1 MAWRNEKGRSDPSF
15 STRKFWCPGQGA
27 EQQGPERRHGHAGAV
42 NHGWGSSWHR
52 KSGVHHGHPVV
63 VTMCC
68 HGRGLAGPSS
78 WAQAV
83 GPIAG
88 KCDGVDFEISG
99 QQVTAKD
106 LSTCGIQGAEYDVPG
121 MGWDGMKCFHGF
133 SMGFPWVFPVFRGEV
148 SWDVWV
154 LTFRK
159 LLEFHSSLLSVA
171 PRSSTVPTRISSLYR
186 CTGFQVFT
194 SASQGLGKGESY
206 PNGHFND
213 KDGDRP

>member
-1 MAWRNEKGRSDPSF
+1 
-15 STRKFWCPGQGA
+15 
-27 EQQGPERRHGHAGAV
+27 
-42 NHGWGSSWHR
+42 
-52 KSGVHHGHPVV
+52 
-63 VTMCC
+63 MCC

-133 SMGFPWVFPVFRGEV
+133 SMGFP
-148 SWDVWV
+148 
-154 LTFRK
+154 
-159 LLEFHSSLLSVA
+159 
-171 PRSSTVPTRISSLYR
+171 
-186 CTGFQVFT
+186 GFQ
-194 SASQGLGKGESY
+194 G
-206 PNGHFND
+206 
-213 KDGDRP
+213 